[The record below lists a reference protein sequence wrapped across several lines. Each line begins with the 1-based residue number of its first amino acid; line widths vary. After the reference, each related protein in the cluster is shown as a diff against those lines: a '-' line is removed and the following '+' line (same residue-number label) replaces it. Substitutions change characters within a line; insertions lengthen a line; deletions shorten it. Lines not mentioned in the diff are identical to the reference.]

1 MFWASV
7 YIYIYYIYTLDFSR
21 RAPRGVQVELFL
33 STCCI
38 NRKSK
43 VFFIGIDMPSDNA
56 CNKYQ
61 PMFPYSKRAV
71 SKYCLLGC
79 RLSCQLV
86 RSWKVLIL
94 LLQIP
99 PNTTQNTS
107 KRSQNASQKTPR
119 DPHLEQLS
127 PKQEHR
133 MSCMGFGKHLGG
145 QWRHI
150 RLPRSREIVKRRSR
164 GWS

>member
-1 MFWASV
+1 MTLDV
-7 YIYIYYIYTLDFSR
+7 YMINNIYIYILDFSR

-127 PKQEHR
+127 PKQEHT

-145 QWRHI
+145 QWGHI
-150 RLPRSREIVKRRSR
+150 RLPRSREIGKKGSR
-164 GWS
+164 ITS

>member
-1 MFWASV
+1 M
-7 YIYIYYIYTLDFSR
+7 
-21 RAPRGVQVELFL
+21 
-33 STCCI
+33 
-38 NRKSK
+38 
-43 VFFIGIDMPSDNA
+43 VFFCGIDMPSDNA

-61 PMFPYSKRAV
+61 PMFPYSMRAV

-94 LLQIP
+94 VLQIP

-107 KRSQNASQKTPR
+107 KRSKNASQKAPR
-119 DPHLEQLS
+119 DPHVEQLS
-127 PKQEHR
+127 PKQEHT

-145 QWRHI
+145 QWGHI
-150 RLPRSREIVKRRSR
+150 RLPRSREIGKKGSR
-164 GWS
+164 ITSWGPSKKNIENTPIFWPSRTLQIVLRLQR

>member
-1 MFWASV
+1 MIGNLAILSGNT
-7 YIYIYYIYTLDFSR
+7 IYIYIYTLDFSR

-43 VFFIGIDMPSDNA
+43 VFFICIDMPSDNA

-94 LLQIP
+94 LLQILP
-99 PNTTQNTS
+99 NTS
-107 KRSQNASQKTPR
+107 KY
-119 DPHLEQLS
+119 H
-127 PKQEHR
+127 PKHIKKIPK
-133 MSCMGFGKHLGG
+133 CFPKDTLGPSSG
-145 QWRHI
+145 ATQPETRT
-150 RLPRSREIVKRRSR
+150 
-164 GWS
+164 

>member
-1 MFWASV
+1 M
-7 YIYIYYIYTLDFSR
+7 
-21 RAPRGVQVELFL
+21 
-33 STCCI
+33 
-38 NRKSK
+38 
-43 VFFIGIDMPSDNA
+43 GIDMPSDNA

-99 PNTTQNTS
+99 PNSTRNAW
-107 KRSQNASQKTPR
+107 KRSPNASQKTPW

-133 MSCMGFGKHLGG
+133 MSFMGFGKHLGG

-150 RLPRSREIVKRRSR
+150 RLPRSGEIVKRSSR
-164 GWS
+164 GRSWGPSKKNIEKTSIFWPSGTLQIVLRLQRELDSHMRAGTPKSHQK

>member
-1 MFWASV
+1 MC
-7 YIYIYYIYTLDFSR
+7 
-21 RAPRGVQVELFL
+21 RAPRGVQAELLL

-43 VFFIGIDMPSDNA
+43 GFFSGTDMPSDNA

-79 RLSCQLV
+79 RLSCQAV

-107 KRSQNASQKTPR
+107 KKSKNASQKAPR
-119 DPHLEQLS
+119 DPHVEQLS
-127 PKQEHR
+127 PKQEHT

-145 QWRHI
+145 QWGHI
-150 RLPRSREIVKRRSR
+150 RLPRSREIGKKGSR
-164 GWS
+164 IMS